1 MPKTTAEKIATK
13 REQIQQ
19 LQNQE
24 KQLLQKQ
31 KKEERTARTRRFC
44 SRHGLLEKFMPDL
57 ATITDEQYETFIRKG
72 INTSYGQKILAEIVG
87 STGATAAQQ
96 SVETAAQPTPAP
108 TTKPTGTAAQGNTA
122 PTAKPPQA
130 PTQNGGNPN
139 PDKSKTAQ
147 QTQAAEPDKSGGGA
161 TVTG

>member
-19 LQNQE
+19 LQNEE

-44 SRHGLLEKFMPDL
+44 SRHGLLEKYMPDL

-87 STGATAAQQ
+87 DTGATAAQQ
-96 SVETAAQPTPAP
+96 TTETTAQS
-108 TTKPTGTAAQGNTA
+108 NTV
-122 PTAKPPQA
+122 PTAKPSHTQA
-130 PTQNGGNPN
+130 QNVGNLN
-139 PDKSKTAQ
+139 ADKSKTAPQ
-147 QTQAAEPDKSGGGA
+147 PQAAQPDKSGGGA
-161 TVTG
+161 TVEG